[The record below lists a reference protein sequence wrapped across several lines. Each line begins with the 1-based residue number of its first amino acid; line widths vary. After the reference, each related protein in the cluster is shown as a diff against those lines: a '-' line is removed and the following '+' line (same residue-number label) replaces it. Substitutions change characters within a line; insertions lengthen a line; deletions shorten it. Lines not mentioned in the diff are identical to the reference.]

1 MSNNYDDRYAPRGFG
16 QKRVIS
22 PGGSRFSSRS
32 GDGNSANY
40 DTGRNDPWSR
50 NKTPYRNSYA
60 QMKARGRGMQTSRTT
75 PDQRR
80 AADAYQKVIQAEE
93 QLAQAKRDL
102 TKAER
107 WQ

>member
-1 MSNNYDDRYAPRGFG
+1 MSNNYDDKYAPRGFG

-40 DTGRNDPWSR
+40 DTGRNDLWSR
-50 NKTPYRNSYA
+50 TPYRNSYA

>member
-40 DTGRNDPWSR
+40 DTRRHDSW
-50 NKTPYRNSYA
+50 KPYRNSYA
-60 QMKARGRGMQTSRTT
+60 QMKTRGRGMQTSRTT